1 MHDMPE
7 RNRTALAALAVVI
20 GLFLLIGAP
29 ILVQNSLDPVL
40 EELLEVVKGRPA
52 FLSGLSL
59 FTLFYPLWRALSF
72 IAGVALLVSAPS
84 IRQGQGWTLPV
95 TLTAYAMPSIGG
107 MFMFLPFISW
117 VEGAFPIPLIIAFVG
132 LIGFWATLAL
142 RNTDRLHKIAD
153 VLTFTFMGMLAT
165 HAFVIGIGAQRQL
178 MTRPSKPLY
187 EGVEWWI
194 LTMTGDINWIAAAGL
209 VIAIPLLIMRKK
221 AGWYLAVISAVS
233 ILLIDAPA
241 QIIRT
246 NTLDYLYGSLLSIG
260 LLLWLAIPAFQERI
274 IGERVG
280 VTTAQLKSEASRIKL
295 DDSPGTPAVAS

>member
-1 MHDMPE
+1 MLDMSE
-7 RNRTALAALAVVI
+7 RNRTVLAALAVVI
-20 GLFLLIGAP
+20 GLFLLIGVP
-29 ILVQNSLDPVL
+29 FLVLNSLDPVL
-40 EELLEVVKGRPA
+40 EELLVVVKERPQ

-72 IAGVALLVSAPS
+72 VAGAALLVSVPA

-95 TLTAYAMPSIGG
+95 TLTAYSMPAIGG

-117 VEGAFPIPLIIAFVG
+117 VEDSFPIPLIIAFVG
-132 LIGFWATLAL
+132 LIGFWATLTL

-153 VLTFTFMGMLAT
+153 VLTFTFIGMMAT

-187 EGVEWWI
+187 EGLEWWI

-209 VIAIPLLIMRKK
+209 LVAIPLLIMRRK
-221 AGWYLAVISAVS
+221 AGWYLAVIGAVS

-241 QIIRT
+241 QLIRT
-246 NTLDYLYGSLLSIG
+246 NTLDYLYGSLLAIG
-260 LLLWLAIPAFQERI
+260 LLLWLNIPAFQERI
-274 IGERVG
+274 LGERMS
-280 VTTAQLKSEASRIKL
+280 VTTAQLKSGASRITL
-295 DDSPGTPAVAS
+295 DDSPGTPAAVS